1 MPWRKEPSLA
11 MTRKNG
17 GVSSP
22 ISSDGTEGLDGMTY
36 GQRDPREN
44 SFGIHTGSDSDQE
57 PPPTRINP
65 VKAHD
70 LSQKTPKQILRIL
83 FQ

>member
-36 GQRDPREN
+36 GQRDPREIALE
-44 SFGIHTGSDSDQE
+44 STLALTQTKSRPRLE
-57 PPPTRINP
+57 
-65 VKAHD
+65 
-70 LSQKTPKQILRIL
+70 
-83 FQ
+83 